1 MNTIVNVPAV
11 PRGGS
16 RGNAQSHET
25 GGELD
30 FQLALGLAAASQS
43 RAPVDTR
50 ASEARP
56 VEDGRPE
63 SESPAHEQRAISEDE
78 GAGDAASGRAAEAA
92 PRTTEQGERLH
103 GSTARAAADS
113 RDAAPNVVSP
123 AAAAETPGETTVTS
137 GAKPAAAPLPAA
149 SLAPAPS
156 ATATATANANA
167 AAAALAA
174 SAVPLPDVSDG
185 AARARVVSLRT
196 SAPVAMPVRAK
207 SAPATPATPATTAVT
222 GTASAP
228 AAAPAEQAVATPVG
242 GAAPAP
248 EPVENVAGAPA
259 RPRNEIT
266 PAPVRLPSTVPRAQR
281 AADAIAQ
288 PALTDDAAGA
298 PQQAAAAAVPAAT
311 AQVTET
317 TVSTLAA
324 PRAPKT
330 ARANANGVANA
341 PAPNAV
347 RADEPVDGPARPA
360 AASTPVTGAAR
371 ARTETDTPA
380 GREGKDFA
388 RSTSGHANAASAS
401 ADTQNASTTATPAAS
416 APVSAAATATAAGN
430 ANAPVVAPTSSDVLA
445 GKTIA
450 DPNVAAGAQNV
461 NDPRL
466 EPMRR
471 AADQVTLQFQGEAG
485 LEGRLRISVR
495 GDSVRASILS
505 SHDGTL
511 QRAGG
516 EWNALKRALADQGF
530 TDAKLS
536 VHDTRSLATTATS
549 QGREQSQTGEERRQG
564 EPQRKHTQG
573 RETRQDGG
581 GSNRSRRG
589 PRDER
594 RDA

>member
-16 RGNAQSHET
+16 RGNTSSHET

-43 RAPVDTR
+43 RTPLETRANETRPVD
-50 ASEARP
+50 AE
-56 VEDGRPE
+56 RPE
-63 SESPAHEQRAISEDE
+63 SESPAREQETISEDE
-78 GAGDAASGRAAEAA
+78 GAGDGASERASEAASRAS
-92 PRTTEQGERLH
+92 EQGERMH
-103 GSTARAAADS
+103 GSRARAAADS
-113 RDAAPNVVSP
+113 RDTTQNVARP
-123 AAAAETPGETTVTS
+123 AAAAETSGEPVTAS
-137 GAKPAAAPLPAA
+137 GGKPAATPSPVAATAA
-149 SLAPAPS
+149 SA
-156 ATATATANANA
+156 ATATAAASALA
-167 AAAALAA
+167 AAAAPMP
-174 SAVPLPDVSDG
+174 AVADG
-185 AARARVVSLRT
+185 EARARVVSLRT
-196 SAPVAMPVRAK
+196 SAPVAMPVRA
-207 SAPATPATPATTAVT
+207 SAAPVAPVTPAVT
-222 GTASAP
+222 VTASAP
-228 AAAPAEQAVATPVG
+228 ITAPAEQAVATPVG
-242 GAAPAP
+242 GAPPAP
-248 EPVENVAGAPA
+248 EPVEGAGGPLA

-266 PAPVRLPSTVPRAQR
+266 PAPVRLPSAAPLAQQ
-281 AADAIAQ
+281 AADALAQ
-288 PALTDDAAGA
+288 PMLMDDAAGA
-298 PQQAAAAAVPAAT
+298 PQQAAVAAVPAAA
-311 AQVTET
+311 AQVAET
-317 TVSTLAA
+317 IVSTLAA
-324 PRAPKT
+324 PRAPKP
-330 ARANANGVANA
+330 ARVTANA
-341 PAPNAV
+341 PAPAPAANAA
-347 RADEPVDGPARPA
+347 RAAEPEEAPARPA
-360 AASTPVTGAAR
+360 ANAAPVASAAR
-371 ARTETDTPA
+371 ARTQSDTPT
-380 GREGKDFA
+380 GRDGQDFA
-388 RSTSGHANAASAS
+388 RSNGGNANTASANAEAQPA
-401 ADTQNASTTATPAAS
+401 AAPAAS

-430 ANAPVVAPTSSDVLA
+430 ASAPVVAPTSSDVLA
-445 GKTIA
+445 GKMIA
-450 DPNVAAGAQNV
+450 DPNAAAGAQNV

-516 EWNALKRALADQGF
+516 ELNALKRALADQGF

-549 QGREQSQTGEERRQG
+549 QSREQSQTGEERRQG
-564 EPQRKHTQG
+564 EPQRKNTQG